1 MGKALNK
8 LSDSTLK
15 KLVAVQAEKE
25 RFYSDGGGLEIK
37 HSKGGKL
44 TWYFRY
50 RTGGREV
57 AAERLKLGAY
67 PELSLKAA
75 REKRAQCRAWLAEGK
90 TPVMSCAPQ
99 YRKR

>member
-50 RTGGREV
+50 RTGGRRAVKAGGLPGIV
-57 AAERLKLGAY
+57 AEICKG
-67 PELSLKAA
+67 KANTVPGMA
-75 REKRAQCRAWLAEGK
+75 G
-90 TPVMSCAPQ
+90 
-99 YRKR
+99 

>member
-44 TWYFRY
+44 T
-50 RTGGREV
+50 
-57 AAERLKLGAY
+57 
-67 PELSLKAA
+67 
-75 REKRAQCRAWLAEGK
+75 
-90 TPVMSCAPQ
+90 
-99 YRKR
+99 

>member
-44 TWYFRY
+44 TWYSG
-50 RTGGREV
+50 TEREAV
-57 AAERLKLGAY
+57 RL
-67 PELSLKAA
+67 
-75 REKRAQCRAWLAEGK
+75 
-90 TPVMSCAPQ
+90 PQ
-99 YRKR
+99 SG

>member
-15 KLVAVQAEKE
+15 IGGCPAEKE

-44 TWYFRY
+44 TGISG
-50 RTGGREV
+50 TEREAV
-57 AAERLKLGAY
+57 RL
-67 PELSLKAA
+67 
-75 REKRAQCRAWLAEGK
+75 
-90 TPVMSCAPQ
+90 PQ
-99 YRKR
+99 SG